1 MVLNSTSDCD
11 KLEYCLVQQ
20 EMKSQNKI
28 SQGRRQNL
36 NGGLDMTSIQER
48 LAHHVME
55 YFKAFDLKSQDE
67 ENLRQVLR
75 REVKILLEQGQIV
88 DVSLSS

>member
-1 MVLNSTSDCD
+1 
-11 KLEYCLVQQ
+11 
-20 EMKSQNKI
+20 
-28 SQGRRQNL
+28 
-36 NGGLDMTSIQER
+36 MTSIQER